1 MFAPL
6 AGASGLSSSATISS
20 ATSSGVRPGRRAGLA
35 RRSISVSTAPGLR
48 QMAVM
53 PCGLPSTAI
62 ASVRPMTPYLDTL
75 YAASPGNFSVA
86 YTPDSDAMLTI
97 RPSPA
102 GTIAV
107 KAARQHRNVPVRL
120 TPSVWCHVSDV
131 VSANGAGVSIPAA
144 QTSAPGWPTPVTSA
158 NRRSTETWWLTSVG
172 TGVAWPPA
180 SLIRPATSSRA
191 RPSRAASTTWAPAA
205 AIAAPVAAPIPRL
218 APVTT
223 ASRPASHLAGAAGEV
238 PAGGRRTGSPIGQPP
253 VKPLVCVQ
261 AQFQVEPALGVLAAG
276 RPRDPGRLRHRLGGG
291 PDVIGPHQETSDAV
305 HDHLTESAAP
315 ERDNGSPAR
324 LRLGGGHPEGLI
336 PAGGIQHHGRARHG
350 LPQRAPGHPRVN
362 GHPGPGPPR
371 VDLLPAVPRIVDVAV
386 DVDRHSRRPGDVD
399 GLGRA
404 LLRAQPARV
413 QRAAPGRPRPGND
426 PGGRVRRQ
434 DRVDRHD
441 PAPGAGLEIRHRGH
455 RRPPALPRR
464 PAERRRHRLV
474 RRQVERV
481 HHRGRQRRREPDGGR
496 VEGVVVDHVI
506 P

>member
-1 MFAPL
+1 M
-6 AGASGLSSSATISS
+6 
-20 ATSSGVRPGRRAGLA
+20 
-35 RRSISVSTAPGLR
+35 
-48 QMAVM
+48 
-53 PCGLPSTAI
+53 
-62 ASVRPMTPYLDTL
+62 
-75 YAASPGNFSVA
+75 
-86 YTPDSDAMLTI
+86 PDSDPKLTI

-102 GTIAV
+102 GTMAV
-107 KAARQHRNVPVRL
+107 NAARQHRNVPVRL
-120 TPSVWCHVSDV
+120 TASVWSHMADAVP
-131 VSANGAGVSIPAA
+131 ANGAGVSTPAA
-144 QTSAPGWPTPVTSA
+144 QTSAPSWPMPVASA
-158 NRRSTETWWLTSVG
+158 NRRPTAASSLTSAR

-180 SLIRPATSSRA
+180 SLIRPATRSRA
-191 RPSRAASTTWAPAA
+191 WPSRAASTTCAPAA
-205 AIAAPVAAPIPRL
+205 AMAAAVAAPIPRL

-238 PAGGRRTGSPIGQPP
+238 PAGGRRTGSPISHLP

-276 RPRDPGRLRHRLGGG
+276 RPRDPGRLRHRFGGG
-291 PDVIGPHQETSDAV
+291 PYVVGPHQETGHAV

-315 ERDNGSPAR
+315 ERDNGGPAR

-336 PAGGIQHHGRARHG
+336 PTGGIQHHGRARHG

-426 PGGRVRRQ
+426 PGG
-434 DRVDRHD
+434 
-441 PAPGAGLEIRHRGH
+441 
-455 RRPPALPRR
+455 
-464 PAERRRHRLV
+464 
-474 RRQVERV
+474 
-481 HHRGRQRRREPDGGR
+481 
-496 VEGVVVDHVI
+496 
-506 P
+506 